1 MRISDW
7 SSDVCSSDLTERGL
21 RSGDYR
27 GARGGGTARLGQYIF
42 GAQRVAVAGV
52 APHPAERRRGLKRA
66 RQAVAREAEAV
77 DQLDEARAL
86 AAREIGEQRHQP
98 RSEEHTSELQSL
110 MRISYGGFCL
120 KKKSL
125 TITDMLFSTAMRQ
138 TMTTTRE
145 ARTNST

>member
-98 RSEEHTSELQSL
+98 AMAGKLRSEEHTSELKSL
-110 MRISYGGFCL
+110 M
-120 KKKSL
+120 
-125 TITDMLFSTAMRQ
+125 STSSA
-138 TMTTTRE
+138 
-145 ARTNST
+145 A